1 MIADRAGQPLS
12 LLVLDEVFGG
22 LDEQRRESV
31 IRLLQRLQDRFEQ
44 VILITHIES
53 IREGMDQVI
62 RVDFEERS
70 GASVVSDQSPG
81 VSGEDLQV
89 EDLAALLSE

>member
-1 MIADRAGQPLS
+1 M
-12 LLVLDEVFGG
+12 
-22 LDEQRRESV
+22 
-31 IRLLQRLQDRFEQ
+31 IRLLQRLQHRFEQ

-70 GASVVSDQSPG
+70 GASVVSDHGPG
-81 VSGEDLQV
+81 VTGEDLQM
-89 EDLAALLSE
+89 EDLAALVSE